1 MGVPVFPNRGF
12 IRVEMDRINRV
23 QTEKGVRRIDW
34 ESRRFSL
41 RLHRMAK
48 LINTHNPR
56 VLGSPVSSV
65 TLFCFMAIEH
75 PESSVNELL
84 IPSAEENEK
93 KAEAKLQWLFLPA
106 RLFLII
112 IDIGIALCGVD
123 IGYFASGWS

>member
-1 MGVPVFPNRGF
+1 
-12 IRVEMDRINRV
+12 MDRINRV
-23 QTEKGVRRIDW
+23 QTEKGVWRIDW

-56 VLGSPVSSV
+56 VTGCPISSV
-65 TLFCFMAIEH
+65 TLFCFMSIEH

-123 IGYFASGWS
+123 IGFFGCGWSLF